1 MTLRKIILTLLFV
14 IGAPAI
20 FLGLT
25 VGVYGLAKDYT
36 FDRDVPDATFAA
48 PTNRAEARSQDV
60 EHLANFLD
68 VERSFTPATRARAEA
83 IYERLVETAPAMSD
97 AEFELAVAEFIASPN
112 NGHTKVRE
120 YDRLDRYN
128 RLPIRGHFFEDGYF
142 VIRAHEGY
150 EDLIGARINRIG
162 TTATNEAFA
171 TVQRYIGGELGTQE
185 KYAPYIL
192 EAPELVHAAGL
203 SQSASSLTLA
213 LTLAD
218 GTPRQVTFAPPF
230 PSNADQAARSAQ
242 LLSPVTFSQ
251 SQPQWHAALRG
262 PGEAPLFL
270 QSIIDWTNVTVLP
283 EIDAVFV
290 QYWTNSS
297 AGVDLAAFNAE
308 ARGVIER
315 EAPSVIILDQRMN
328 MGGNYNTTADFID
341 WLGEAL
347 PADGR
352 LYILTAGTTFSAG
365 ISSAA
370 RALQSAGDRAII
382 MGEPVGDTLRFWS
395 EDNLIMLPNSGIQ
408 IRFNTGYHDLT
419 RVCRW
424 FTQCY
429 WGDMFR
435 PLAVEGLDP
444 DIVVPFTSRDFFAG
458 RDPVLERIYEIEGA
472 Q

>member
-14 IGAPAI
+14 VGAPALL
-20 FLGLT
+20 LGLT

-36 FDRDVPDATFAA
+36 FDRDVPDATYAA
-48 PTNRAEARSQDV
+48 PANRAEARAQDV
-60 EHLANFLD
+60 EHLANFFE
-68 VERSFTPATRARAEA
+68 VERSFTPTTRARAQA
-83 IYERLVETAPAMSD
+83 IYDRLTQTAPSMSD
-97 AEFELAVAEFIASPN
+97 AEFELAVAEFVASAN

-128 RLPIRGHFFEDGYF
+128 RLPIRGHLFEDGYF

-150 EDLIGARINRIG
+150 EDLIGARIDRIG
-162 TTATNEAFA
+162 DTATSDAFT
-171 TVQRYIGGELGTQE
+171 TVRRFIGGEIGTQD

-203 SQSASSLTLA
+203 SPSASSLTLA
-213 LTLAD
+213 FTLAD
-218 GTPRQVTFAPPF
+218 GTPRRVTFARPF
-230 PSNADQAARSAQ
+230 PSNTDQAARSAQ

-251 SQPQWHAALRG
+251 SQPQWDAALRG

-270 QSIIDWTNVTVLP
+270 QSIIEWTNVTALP
-283 EIDAVFV
+283 EIDAVYV
-290 QYWTNSS
+290 QYWTNSD

-308 ARGVIER
+308 ARAVIER

-328 MGGNYNTTADFID
+328 MGGNYNTTADFMN

-347 PADGR
+347 PHDGR

-370 RALQSAGDRAII
+370 RALQSAEGRAII

-395 EDNLIMLPNSGIQ
+395 EDNLITLPNSGIQ

-424 FTQCY
+424 FTDCF
-429 WGDMFR
+429 WSDMFR
-435 PLAVEGLDP
+435 PLAVESLDP
-444 DIVVPFTSRDFFAG
+444 DIFIPFTSRDYFTG
-458 RDPVLERIYEIEGA
+458 RDPVLERIYELEGA
-472 Q
+472 R